1 VVSYGVADIR
11 GGDFRGQM
19 PGGQMSG
26 NRRMGANVVQSW
38 SRRRRLRALSLTSA
52 TVDRRTSD
60 VQYITGRRMIEYINK
75 ISSLH
80 LCQSVSP
87 RSFNFF
93 SENLTTK
100 SQVATVKVATVR
112 IASAPQIV
120 PSFLARDANV
130 HSPSSNDS
138 AGSRESSSERTAR
151 SEQRDLVVLRSRRG
165 GWFTLDL

>member
-1 VVSYGVADIR
+1 VLGLGLWLGLTVGVADLRLRLKFRVRIIR
-11 GGDFRGQM
+11 VRWQQEFRVKLGVWSATGWQMSAVVIFGGKC

-80 LCQSVSP
+80 LRQSATRRWRKRI
-87 RSFNFF
+87 RSL
-93 SENLTTK
+93 E
-100 SQVATVKVATVR
+100 Q
-112 IASAPQIV
+112 IASRQDHLIFPPKI
-120 PSFLARDANV
+120 
-130 HSPSSNDS
+130 
-138 AGSRESSSERTAR
+138 
-151 SEQRDLVVLRSRRG
+151 
-165 GWFTLDL
+165 